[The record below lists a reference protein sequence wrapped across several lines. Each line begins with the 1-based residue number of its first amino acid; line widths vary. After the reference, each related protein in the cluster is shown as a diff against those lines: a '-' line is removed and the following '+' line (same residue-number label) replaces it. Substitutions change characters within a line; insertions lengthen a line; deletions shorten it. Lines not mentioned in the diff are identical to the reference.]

1 MEMNKPGQEVP
12 KAKTRHRSAK
22 KPTVPEAP
30 RTAEVQENTMSKMA
44 SMEAPTL
51 TVETPEPNKYAP
63 KPKVGTPTLGR
74 SPNYV
79 ESVGLGK
86 LKVIT
91 VNGTTDV

>member
-12 KAKTRHRSAK
+12 KAKARRRSAK
-22 KPTVPEAP
+22 KPTTVEAP
-30 RTAEVQENTMSKMA
+30 RTEEVQKNTMSKMA

-51 TVETPEPNKYAP
+51 KVETPEPNKYAP
-63 KPKVGTPTLGR
+63 KPKVGTPRLGR

>member
-1 MEMNKPGQEVP
+1 MKGDEN
-12 KAKTRHRSAK
+12 
-22 KPTVPEAP
+22 AP
-30 RTAEVQENTMSKMA
+30 DI
-44 SMEAPTL
+44 

-79 ESVGLGK
+79 TKVGLGN

-91 VNGTTDV
+91 ANGNTDV